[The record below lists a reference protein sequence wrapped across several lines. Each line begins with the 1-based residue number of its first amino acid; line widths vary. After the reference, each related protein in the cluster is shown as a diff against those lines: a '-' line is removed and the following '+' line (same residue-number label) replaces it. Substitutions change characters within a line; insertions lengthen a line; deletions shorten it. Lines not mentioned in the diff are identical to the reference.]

1 MPSYVSSGLQA
12 AAPPALRRPFRS
24 PVTLRNPADTHAAP
38 SPFQRHWRW
47 CRIVVPGL
55 VLVVALVWAGRTIGV
70 GALMERIIL
79 ALRDAGAPLFFAA
92 MAVLPAFGF
101 PLLPFALA
109 AGPVFVPV
117 LGTAGVCACA
127 IAAVSLNVSLSYA
140 LAATALRPPVQWLL
154 LRFGYALPDGFRHNA
169 WLLTLLVRV
178 APALPFWTQ
187 SYLLGLVRVR
197 FVAYLVVSS
206 LVPAAYLTGAIVFGD
221 AMLQRKTG
229 AAFFAASLLLF
240 AAAGLYFLR
249 RRLALAPR

>member
-1 MPSYVSSGLQA
+1 MRA
-12 AAPPALRRPFRS
+12 ETNA
-24 PVTLRNPADTHAAP
+24 TLP
-38 SPFQRHWRW
+38 PFQRHWRW
-47 CRIVVPGL
+47 CRIAVPAL
-55 VLVVALVWAGRTIGV
+55 LLAVALAWAAQTIGI
-70 GALMERIIL
+70 GALMQRTII

-117 LGTAGVCACA
+117 LGTVGVCACA
-127 IAAVSLNVSLSYA
+127 IAAVSLNVALSYA

-154 LRFGYALPDGFRHNA
+154 QRLGYALPDGYRHNA

-206 LVPAAYLTGAIVFGD
+206 LVPAGYLTGAIVFGD

-240 AAAGLYFLR
+240 VGAGIYLLR
-249 RRLALAPR
+249 RRLTAARR